1 MNANVSAFRF
11 MARKAGAL
19 FLALFCAGC
28 QLFGGNSTQQD
39 LDRLQARLEEFS
51 QIPPREELTD
61 QPYLKGRVLVVI
73 RKPDMPSLMMTQEP
87 HYWPSDR
94 AKEVLAQ
101 APEQVGTVVVLNFSK
116 EAAGSYKIVE
126 GSGGV
131 SAYREV
137 CELILIDRS
146 IPAVIHRKTF
156 RGPEPGS
163 ATSISQYQTE
173 VLTPVDLTEMR
184 NYIMKLPSR

>member
-1 MNANVSAFRF
+1 MNANLSTFRF
-11 MARKAGAL
+11 MGRNSVAIL
-19 FLALFCAGC
+19 IALFCVGC
-28 QLFGGNSTQQD
+28 SGNSAQKD

-51 QIPPREELTD
+51 QIPPREQLTD
-61 QPYLKGRVLVVI
+61 QPYIKGRLLAVT
-73 RKPDMPSLMMTQEP
+73 RKPGYPLEMTQQP
-87 HYWPSDR
+87 YYWPSDR
-94 AKEVLAQ
+94 AKELLAQ
-101 APEQVGTVVVLNFSK
+101 TPEHVGTVAVLNYSK
-116 EAAGSYKIVE
+116 EAAGSYKVVE

-146 IPAVIHRKTF
+146 IPAVIHKKTF

-163 ATSISQYQTE
+163 AASISHYQTE
-173 VLTPVDLTEMR
+173 VLTSVDLTELR

>member
-11 MARKAGAL
+11 IARKAGPL

-28 QLFGGNSTQQD
+28 GNSAQQD

-51 QIPPREELTD
+51 QIPPREQLTD
-61 QPYLKGRVLVVI
+61 QPYLKGRVLVVTK
-73 RKPDMPSLMMTQEP
+73 KPDMPSSMTQEP

-116 EAAGSYKIVE
+116 EAAGSYKVVE
-126 GSGGV
+126 GSG
-131 SAYREV
+131 
-137 CELILIDRS
+137 
-146 IPAVIHRKTF
+146 
-156 RGPEPGS
+156 
-163 ATSISQYQTE
+163 
-173 VLTPVDLTEMR
+173 
-184 NYIMKLPSR
+184 